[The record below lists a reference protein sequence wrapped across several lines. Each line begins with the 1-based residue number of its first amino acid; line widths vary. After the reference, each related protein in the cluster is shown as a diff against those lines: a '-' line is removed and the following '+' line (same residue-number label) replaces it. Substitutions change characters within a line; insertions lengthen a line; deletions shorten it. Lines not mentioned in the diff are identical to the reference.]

1 MGRYVNILIVDDDPG
16 LRNVLTV
23 ALEREGYQIQTRANG
38 QDAVSH
44 VFRENPDL
52 VILDIGLPAL
62 DGFAVCRQI
71 RTRSQVPVL
80 FLTAREDEIDRVLGF
95 ELGADDYVTKPFSP
109 RELVARVRAILK
121 RSGNAAQQP
130 SELVAGP
137 IVLAPAQ
144 RRCSIGGDILALT
157 GTEFRILEHLMQ
169 SPDALVPRA
178 WLIRDIWGA
187 TSPVSDRTLDSH
199 LRNLRNKLARHACE
213 GMIETVHG
221 QGVRL
226 VSPA

>member
-95 ELGADDYVTKPFSP
+95 ELGADDYVTKPLSP
-109 RELVARVRAILK
+109 RELAARVRAILK

-157 GTEFRILEHLMQ
+157 GECPKALAALE
-169 SPDALVPRA
+169 DLVKGRSV
-178 WLIRDIWGA
+178 A
-187 TSPVSDRTLDSH
+187 TP
-199 LRNLRNKLARHACE
+199 E
-213 GMIETVHG
+213 
-221 QGVRL
+221 
-226 VSPA
+226 